1 MRSEGYYII
10 NEQNKGLELF
20 PKVHKT
26 QANKDLKINVIYFKN
41 SELLL
46 LSVIWIV
53 AVVYTL
59 KGMHKV

>member
-1 MRSEGYYII
+1 MRSERYYII

-53 AVVYTL
+53 AIV
-59 KGMHKV
+59 H